1 MMLMLLHDKHRL
13 AVLSSYTTIEAG
25 QDRTLDALCNLV
37 LSTLGVP
44 MAAVSLVDEATTH
57 YIGMAGCFF
66 STLPNENTFCSHV
79 IEGTTP
85 FLIEDATN
93 DNRFAANP
101 FVKGDPG
108 IRFYLG
114 APLIA
119 SDGSA
124 LGALCALDT
133 KARQSTAEE
142 QQKLASLAS
151 TAIEILNMRRVIHE
165 ARKLA
170 LVDGLTGIANRT
182 GIELEIEKAIIA
194 LRNHGLPFSLL
205 YFDVDLFKQ
214 VNDKRGHAAGD
225 ALLRLIGETLAGRNR
240 PDEVCARPGGDEFIV
255 LRLGG
260 TRNNDLEETQNI
272 KALLDD
278 VVSRAGFE
286 VSFSMGIVSFIAA
299 PADVTAALY
308 AADALL
314 YDAKRRGKNMIS
326 AGEQK

>member
-1 MMLMLLHDKHRL
+1 MLLHDKHRL
-13 AVLSSYTTIEAG
+13 AVLSSYNTIEMG

-37 LSTLGVP
+37 LSTFGVP
-44 MAAVSLVDEATTH
+44 MAAVSLVDEHTTH
-57 YIGMAGCFF
+57 HIGMAGCVFGD
-66 STLPNENTFCSHV
+66 LPNENTFCSHA
-79 IEGTTP
+79 IEGTDP

-93 DNRFAANP
+93 DYRFATNP
-101 FVKGDPG
+101 FVKDAPG

-119 SDGSA
+119 PDGST
-124 LGALCALDT
+124 LGAICALDT
-133 KARQSTAEE
+133 KTRQCTAEE
-142 QQKLASLAS
+142 KIKLAGLAS
-151 TAIEILNMRRVIHE
+151 TAVEILNMRRVLRE

-182 GIELEIEKAIIA
+182 GVELEIEKAITA
-194 LRNHGLPFSLL
+194 SRNHGLPFSLL
-205 YFDVDLFKQ
+205 YFDVDHFKQ
-214 VNDKRGHAAGD
+214 VNDQRGHSAGD
-225 ALLRLIGETLAGRNR
+225 ELLRLIGETIADRNR
-240 PDEVCARPGGDEFIV
+240 PDEISARPGGDEFIV

-260 TRNNDLEETQNI
+260 TKASDLAETQNI

-278 VVSRAGFE
+278 AVSRAGFP
-286 VSFSMGIVSFIAA
+286 VSFSMGLVSFSGT
-299 PADVTAALY
+299 PNDVAAALY

>member
-1 MMLMLLHDKHRL
+1 MLLHDKHRL
-13 AVLSSYTTIEAG
+13 AVLSSYNTIEMG

-44 MAAVSLVDEATTH
+44 MAAVSLVDESTTH
-57 YIGMAGCFF
+57 HIGMAGCFF
-66 STLPNENTFCSHV
+66 PDLPNENTFCSHA
-79 IEGTTP
+79 IENTSP
-85 FLIEDATN
+85 FLIEDATS

-119 SDGSA
+119 PDGST
-124 LGALCALDT
+124 LGAICALDT
-133 KARQSTAEE
+133 KARHSTPEE
-142 QQKLASLAS
+142 QLKLATLAN
-151 TAIEILNMRRVIHE
+151 TAVEILNMRRVIRD

-205 YFDVDLFKQ
+205 YFDVDHFKQ
-214 VNDKRGHAAGD
+214 VNDQSGHAAGD
-225 ALLRLIGETLAGRNR
+225 ELLRLIGETLSGRNR
-240 PDEVCARPGGDEFIV
+240 PDETSARPGGDEFIV

-260 TRNNDLEETQNI
+260 NKASDMAETQSI
-272 KALLDD
+272 KALLDEA
-278 VVSRAGFE
+278 VANAGFP
-286 VSFSMGIVSFIAA
+286 VSFSMGVVSFTAA
-299 PADVTAALY
+299 PADVSAAMY

-314 YDAKRRGKNMIS
+314 YDAKRRGKNLIS